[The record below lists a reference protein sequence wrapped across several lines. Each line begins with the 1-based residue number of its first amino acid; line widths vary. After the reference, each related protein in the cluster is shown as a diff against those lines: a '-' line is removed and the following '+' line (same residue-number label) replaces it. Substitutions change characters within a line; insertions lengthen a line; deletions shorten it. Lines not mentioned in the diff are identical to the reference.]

1 MAADDLFFNHCLTPP
16 AAEYTERVAA
26 KICAGVDEPE
36 QEEEARDGAEHD
48 AYDDARL
55 WAGIEPFIRGRNSKD
70 LGLPFREEY
79 GGGRHV
85 A

>member
-1 MAADDLFFNHCLTPP
+1 VAADDLFFNHCLAPP
-16 AAEYTERVAA
+16 AAEYAERVAA
-26 KICAGVDEPE
+26 EIGAGVEEEE
-36 QEEEARDGAEHD
+36 QEEEAANGAEDD

-55 WAGIEPFIRGRNSKD
+55 WAGIEPFIRGRDSKD

-79 GGGRHV
+79 GGGRYV